1 MGVWAKTF
9 VKNDKTQKKCLT
21 KLRYGATMPT
31 SKQTDNFEER
41 QKASMKKLSNA
52 MMMMYMCM
60 CRMCMFRRAHFG
72 QKLSETCLTA

>member
-1 MGVWAKTF
+1 MAETALLCPRQNK
-9 VKNDKTQKKCLT
+9 LT
-21 KLRYGATMPT
+21 
-31 SKQTDNFEER
+31 NFEER

>member
-1 MGVWAKTF
+1 MDETALLCPRQ
-9 VKNDKTQKKCLT
+9 N
-21 KLRYGATMPT
+21 KLA
-31 SKQTDNFEER
+31 NFEER

-72 QKLSETCLTA
+72 QKLSGTCLTA

>member
-1 MGVWAKTF
+1 MKKALDKYAIWRYYAHVNKT
-9 VKNDKTQKKCLT
+9 TQ
-21 KLRYGATMPT
+21 
-31 SKQTDNFEER
+31 NFEER

-72 QKLSETCLTA
+72 QELSETCLTA